1 MKRKFLCFS
10 IIWIVTFTTFSQ
22 TSLKE
27 DITCKQALLL
37 IQKHSLDS
45 NFVILDVRTL
55 AEFESGHIERAI
67 NIDYKSADFQ
77 DKIGQLDKNK
87 AYLVYCKAGVR
98 SAYSIGIMKNLNFN
112 NLYHLFEGMKMW
124 INYGYKTVT
133 D

>member
-1 MKRKFLCFS
+1 MKRKFLCLS
-10 IIWIVTFTTFSQ
+10 ILLITTVAAFSQ
-22 TSLKE
+22 TRSKE

-37 IQKHSLDS
+37 IQKHKLDT

-55 AEFESGHIERAI
+55 AEFKSGHIEGAI

-77 DKIGQLDKNK
+77 ENIGQLDKNK

-112 NLYHLFEGMKMW
+112 NLYHLFEGIKMW
-124 INYGYKTVT
+124 INNGYITVK